1 MKDSKSGD
9 SSKSC
14 SMSCGNVYWWVTL
27 IAAVLAV
34 PSFGIVAAVM
44 WGSKGIGEVIV
55 FIAAC
60 WLSTYL
66 GMKLMHNPKMSEKV
80 DLNSLDKK

>member
-14 SMSCGNVYWWVTL
+14 SMSCSNLNWWVTL
-27 IAAVLAV
+27 VVAVLAV
-34 PSFGIVAAVM
+34 PSFGIIAALM

-55 FIAAC
+55 FIVAC
-60 WLSTYL
+60 WLCTYL

-80 DLNSLDKK
+80 DFNELNKK